1 MRVPDMPDTARHC
14 PASVGHRPCCSAR
27 RARVDVRAMP
37 DNADTIEWMPI
48 ADAAAL
54 LGVDARTVQRRMAR
68 GALRSQLTADG
79 RRIVG
84 ITPADKPAQASAA
97 AALAAGASASSR
109 AAEGLLVAIER
120 VQTAMQGRIDAADA
134 AVSDARREAR
144 RWRLACAL
152 VCLTVCPT
160 CVALALLARVEG
172 RQASDTLPDTAKPT
186 APASDVML
194 AAIPPADWHPP
205 MLPPTP

>member
-1 MRVPDMPDTARHC
+1 M
-14 PASVGHRPCCSAR
+14 S
-27 RARVDVRAMP
+27 

>member
-1 MRVPDMPDTARHC
+1 MPDT
-14 PASVGHRPCCSAR
+14 
-27 RARVDVRAMP
+27 
-37 DNADTIEWMPI
+37 ADTIEWMPI

-68 GALRSQLTADG
+68 GVLRSQLTPDG

-84 ITPADKPAQASAA
+84 IAPADKPAQASAA

-109 AAEGLLVAIER
+109 ATEGLLVAIER
-120 VQTAMQGRIDAADA
+120 IQAAMQGRIDAADA

-152 VCLTVCPT
+152 VCLTVCPA
-160 CVALALLARVEG
+160 CVTLALLARAEG
-172 RQASDTLPDTAKPT
+172 RQAPDTMPDTAAAST
-186 APASDVML
+186 GPASDAL
-194 AAIPPADWHPP
+194 ALAIPSRDWHPP
-205 MLPPTP
+205 MLLPTP